1 MKSLLSTIALCSL
14 LMACSQGNQSAKT
27 DTSGESASTAAQHT
41 KPESIYTPYTEEAVK
56 PKLSDMQAIVDSGH
70 LYLPAYEKEAQ
81 TYLDHWQSHPE
92 VLKAMMDSELDP
104 NITQEVTD
112 IPLDEEEV
120 ATDVAPISARGRISA
135 QESQSAFNVSG
146 AIDYFLEIQSTN
158 EQPFTLQGLKINRGR
173 CGFSTGDFYSKMPV
187 TLNYS
192 GTVKYL
198 LKCKGDQVLE
208 AELITDQGSFSITF

>member
-14 LMACSQGNQSAKT
+14 LMACSQNNQPTQQSSTDQASKSTIEMEQSKYDPYSKDEVEAKIQALT
-27 DTSGESASTAAQHT
+27 QIVENDTE
-41 KPESIYTPYTEEAVK
+41 
-56 PKLSDMQAIVDSGH
+56 
-70 LYLPAYEKEAQ
+70 YLPAAVKQAQ
-81 TYLDHWQSHPE
+81 SFLESWDKHPE
-92 VLKAMMDSELDP
+92 ALKSMMESDLDP
-104 NITQEVTD
+104 NNAEYSNHIPMEMEQQQVSVRARIT
-112 IPLDEEEV
+112 
-120 ATDVAPISARGRISA
+120 S
-135 QESQSAFNVSG
+135 QESQSAFNVPG

-198 LKCKGDQVLE
+198 LKCRGDQVLE
-208 AELITDQGSFSITF
+208 AEIITDQGNMNLSF

>member
-1 MKSLLSTIALCSL
+1 MKKILSTVALSTI
-14 LMACSQGNQSAKT
+14 LMACSQNNQPTQQSSTDQASKPAVEKEQSKYDTYSKEDVEAKIRALT
-27 DTSGESASTAAQHT
+27 QIVENDTE
-41 KPESIYTPYTEEAVK
+41 
-56 PKLSDMQAIVDSGH
+56 
-70 LYLPAYEKEAQ
+70 YLPAAVKQAQ
-81 TYLDHWQSHPE
+81 SFLESWDKHPE
-92 VLKAMMDSELDP
+92 ALKSMMESDLDP
-104 NITQEVTD
+104 NNAEYSNHIPMEMEQQELSVRAKIT
-112 IPLDEEEV
+112 
-120 ATDVAPISARGRISA
+120 S
-135 QESQSAFNVSG
+135 QESQSAFNVPG

-208 AELITDQGSFSITF
+208 AEMITDQGSFNITF

>member
-1 MKSLLSTIALCSL
+1 MKKILSTVALSTL
-14 LMACSQGNQSAKT
+14 LIACSQNNQPAQQSAT
-27 DTSGESASTAAQHT
+27 DQAEHSSSNTATQKEQSKYA
-41 KPESIYTPYTEEAVK
+41 PYSKEEVEAKVQALTQIVENDTE
-56 PKLSDMQAIVDSGH
+56 
-70 LYLPAYEKEAQ
+70 YLPAAVKQAQSFLESWDKYPEA
-81 TYLDHWQSHPE
+81 
-92 VLKAMMDSELDP
+92 LKSMMESDLDP
-104 NITQEVTD
+104 NNAEYSNHIPMEMEQQEVS
-112 IPLDEEEV
+112 V
-120 ATDVAPISARGRISA
+120 RARITS
-135 QESQSAFNVSG
+135 QESQSAFNVPG

-208 AELITDQGSFSITF
+208 AEIITDQGSLSLTF

>member
-56 PKLSDMQAIVDSGH
+56 AKLSDMQAIVDSGH

-135 QESQSAFNVSG
+135 QESQSAFNVPG
-146 AIDYFLEIQSTN
+146 AIEYFLEIQSTN

-173 CGFSTGDFYSKMPV
+173 CGFSTGDFYSKLPV

-208 AELITDQGSFSITF
+208 AELITDQGSLSLTF